1 MHYAISTTWG
11 PTDTTRASLPFIFA
25 ATALEAGDTVMM
37 MLFHDAVTVAV
48 DGAHQ
53 KMMPVGPPPK
63 FDEVF
68 SHASVEIIVCK
79 PCAEARGISEDALTA
94 GCRFGGMNDYHAHVS
109 RDDCK
114 AVAF

>member
-25 ATALEAGDTVMM
+25 ASALQAGDTVML
-37 MLFHDAVTVAV
+37 MLFHDAVSVAV
-48 DGAHQ
+48 KGSSE
-53 KMMPVGPPPK
+53 KMVPFGPPPR

-68 SHASVEIIVCK
+68 SHAGAEIIVCK
-79 PCAEARGISEDALTA
+79 PCADARGITEDMLVPN
-94 GCRFGGMNDYHAHVS
+94 CRLGGMNDYHAHVA

-114 AVAF
+114 PVAF

>member
-11 PTDTTRASLPFIFA
+11 PADTTRASLPFIFA
-25 ATALEAGDTVMM
+25 ASALQAGDTVMI

-48 DGAHQ
+48 KDAYA
-53 KMMPVGPPPK
+53 KMVPFGPPQR

-68 SHASVEIIVCK
+68 SNSNAEILVCK
-79 PCAEARGISEDALTA
+79 PCADARGITEEMLTSH
-94 GCRFGGMNDYHAHVS
+94 CRFAGMNDFYDHVS

-114 AVAF
+114 AVSF